1 MWRFGPYRYLER
13 DWPKMVNEYG
23 FSAED
28 VRKYR
33 EQTGAGMMEAKK
45 HFMDIY
51 HQKQKAEM
59 VKLIESGTLE
69 DIRKVVSILV
79 EKF

>member
-1 MWRFGPYRYLER
+1 MHTPVGSIIACGNSL
-13 DWPKMVNEYG
+13 MNEYG
-23 FSAED
+23 FTPED
-28 VRKYR
+28 VRVYR
-33 EQTGAGMMEAKK
+33 ERTGAGMMEAKK

-51 HQKQKAEM
+51 YAKKKAEM
-59 VKLIESGTLE
+59 VSLIESGTLE